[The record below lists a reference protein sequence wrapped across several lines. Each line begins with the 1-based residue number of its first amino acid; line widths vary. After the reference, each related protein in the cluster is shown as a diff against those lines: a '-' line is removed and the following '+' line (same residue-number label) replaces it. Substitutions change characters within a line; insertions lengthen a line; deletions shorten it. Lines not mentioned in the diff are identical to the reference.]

1 MSDQDRISPN
11 NINTMSSR
19 LVMRIE
25 KNINLG
31 IISWSNT
38 KFSERT
44 LTINITSQ
52 TYIRLKCRTALLV
65 AKLETKKI
73 PIKQIF
79 KAFCL

>member
-11 NINTMSSR
+11 DINTMSSR